1 MNFNNIIIKENG
13 IVDKNLKSLNYR
25 CLNLEY
31 INSNFLD
38 LEETA
43 ASAAKQEQPLAT
55 KLPESAVEAPAVE
68 APAAEASVVQ
78 KPVFENLY
86 LFYSYNVQEGES
98 SKFDIIKISELQIKP
113 SNENVLNITYA
124 NLGFA
129 SNLKD
134 NLKGTINLNFTTA
147 NKKFTFKL
155 SESEQETEQT
165 ILKGFLI
172 QLKKEDEQ
180 LSIEDQATK
189 TVEEKLK
196 EFIEYVKKEE
206 LLNLVETPENK
217 LDLIQYIIKEINDD
231 FKDKFKF
238 KYEKDEDIIVF
249 FKALKYDKSK
259 GEMTLGE
266 TTVSK
271 YFKKLANT
279 IRIYKYLQQ
288 SLEEEQQTEM
298 NISLGS
304 SLNSLMKGGSR
315 HDSINSLT
323 EVDLFTLLGVY
334 KDFDIYLFSGENKI
348 DNFEE
353 FLQDKFKEEFLTSI
367 KENKSLK
374 ELFNDLVKE
383 HIISDSTTFSKIIK
397 QHDLLHIE
405 TLKIINKYIYS
416 LLFKNSEPSNE
427 NLNNYITILLAPIL
441 FSFIKKYDPNA
452 ADAPPGDPPAP
463 AAAAA
468 PAAPPAAGD
477 APAAPPAAGDAPA
490 AAAAPAAPPAAG
502 DAAAA
507 AAAEVPAAAAAAPSI
522 ELLVDKFL
530 EIYQYLIPN
539 YEENEKIIKK
549 NLLSINKPE

>member
-1 MNFNNIIIKENG
+1 MAETKMNFNNIIIKENG

-477 APAAPPAAGDAPA
+477 A
-490 AAAAPAAPPAAG
+490 
-502 DAAAA
+502 AAA